1 MTVER
6 RGPGSWEDAAGGVA
20 LALGVFDGVH
30 VGHRHVLA
38 TLRRRADGLG
48 VPPGVLTFD
57 PHPLEV
63 VAPEHAP
70 PLLTTLEH
78 RIELFA
84 EAGVALTAVLAFDEA
99 VRDVAPTAFV
109 GETLAGDLRARLVV
123 VGEDFRFGRDRT
135 GHVGLL
141 AELGEGHGFEV
152 EVVPLVGGDRP
163 WSSTRIRQMVAAG
176 DVGAARAALGRPHE
190 VWGKVVE
197 GDRRGSTIG
206 FPTANLDTHP
216 RAALPANGVYA
227 VTVGHHAAEALAGVA
242 NVGLR
247 PTFGGDE
254 RPVVEAHVL
263 DGEHDLYGDEIRVR
277 FIDRIRDERRFD
289 GVDALTEQIEKDV
302 HTARRLL
309 QGD

>member
-1 MTVER
+1 MIER
-6 RGPGSWEDAAGGVA
+6 RGPGNWDVAGDGAAV
-20 LALGVFDGVH
+20 ALGVFDGVH

-38 TLRRRADGLG
+38 MLARRAERLD
-48 VPPGVLTFD
+48 VPPVVLTFD

-70 PLLTTLEH
+70 ALLTTLDH

-84 EAGVALTAVLAFDEA
+84 DAGVDLTAVLVFDEA
-99 VRDVAPTAFV
+99 VRDVSPTAFV
-109 GETLAGDLRARLVV
+109 ADTLADDLGARLVV

-141 AELGEGHGFEV
+141 AELGQAHGFEID
-152 EVVPLVGGDRP
+152 VVPLVGGDRP
-163 WSSTRIRQMVAAG
+163 WSSTRIRQMIAAG
-176 DVGAARAALGRPHE
+176 DVAAARAALGRPHE
-190 VWGKVVE
+190 VWGIVVE
-197 GDRRGSTIG
+197 GDRRGSGIG
-206 FPTANLDTHP
+206 FPTANLETHP

-227 VTVGHHAAEALAGVA
+227 VTVGHEAAEAMPGVA
-242 NVGLR
+242 NVGVR

-263 DGEHDLYGDEIRVR
+263 GGDHDLYGDEIRVR
-277 FIDRIRDERRFD
+277 FVDRIRDERRFD
-289 GVDALTEQIEKDV
+289 GIEALKTQIAHDV
-302 HTARRLL
+302 EAARKLL